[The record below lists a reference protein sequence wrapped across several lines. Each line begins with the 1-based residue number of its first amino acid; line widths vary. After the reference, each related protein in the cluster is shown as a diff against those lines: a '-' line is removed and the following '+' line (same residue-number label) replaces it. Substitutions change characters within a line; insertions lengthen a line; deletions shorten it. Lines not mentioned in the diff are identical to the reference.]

1 MQEGKALGG
10 LRAWL
15 SPSHISVVHLY
26 PRISL
31 HSFLSQLG
39 FYSET
44 CVHCCWHFTA
54 GWAQQDTPR
63 CSSLGVLLRSSQG
76 WKQHGTNSL
85 SVMSQEEMVLER
97 LGSVNT
103 NLRASDGGHTAANT
117 EGSRACKC
125 FTFKNIM
132 ADDFFTLFFN
142 YRVSGKCLAFQGVL
156 CRCGIFHNIFSNQF
170 SILASHAITAISV
183 WRAWG
188 EYNLELFL
196 HIFIFASSGDK
207 KKDHKKS
214 KCWRSEN
221 RNIDDQ
227 YLQWLHSM
235 TQEDRLA

>member
-1 MQEGKALGG
+1 MQEGKSSG
-10 LRAWL
+10 LAESLTL

-26 PRISL
+26 PRISPR
-31 HSFLSQLG
+31 SFLSQLG

-54 GWAQQDTPR
+54 GWAQQDTPQ

-76 WKQHGTNSL
+76 WKQHGTNSM

-156 CRCGIFHNIFSNQF
+156 CRCGIFHNIFPISFQSWLHMLSQRSLCDVREENITSSCFCTF
-170 SILASHAITAISV
+170 SFLLAQVI
-183 WRAWG
+183 R
-188 EYNLELFL
+188 
-196 HIFIFASSGDK
+196 
-207 KKDHKKS
+207 KKDHKKANVEGQ
-214 KCWRSEN
+214 KTE
-221 RNIDDQ
+221 I
-227 YLQWLHSM
+227 
-235 TQEDRLA
+235 